1 MRFFP
6 SDIGIITI
14 VPQEGRP
21 FTDKQIALVTNFA
34 AQAVIAI
41 ENARLL
47 NELQQRTT
55 DLTERIADLTEALEQ
70 QTATSEVLQVISSS
84 PGDLQ
89 PVFNAMVENAT
100 RICGATF
107 GGLFRVENNTPRIV
121 AALGLPKNSSSLC
134 NARFNAPGHNAKH
147 PPHCRLQWRSSLSG
161 GRSRGC
167 RWRRTRWHPNVVVV
181 VPMIKDGELIG
192 FIGIFRQK
200 VRPFTDKQFLSL
212 VVQRGAAS
220 SGTLVLRQNPNADL
234 SGCHADDEG
243 ENDRGLTRTP
253 TRSLDQAPAVSPSSR
268 NLLWYARIF
277 RQRPVQVSI
286 GAAQRTHTH
295 ASRASP
301 SRYHDSKNSLSSR
314 TDAQKVITMRP
325 SILPAF
331 MLANTSLMS
340 SSFILWM
347 CERTF
352 PSAANAIAS
361 ARS

>member
-1 MRFFP
+1 M
-6 SDIGIITI
+6 
-14 VPQEGRP
+14 
-21 FTDKQIALVTNFA
+21 
-34 AQAVIAI
+34 
-41 ENARLL
+41 
-47 NELQQRTT
+47 
-55 DLTERIADLTEALEQ
+55 ADLTEALEQ

-84 PGDLQ
+84 PGDLW

-107 GGLFRVENNTPRIV
+107 GGLFHVENNTLRIV
-121 AALGLPKNSSSLC
+121 AALGLPQEFVESW
-134 NARFNAPGHNAKH
+134 NARFNAPGRTMPSAVSSRHDASSTLPTTVAIK
-147 PPHCRLQWRSSLSG
+147 PIWRAFPWLSLPSNSAASE
-161 GRSRGC
+161 RC
-167 RWRRTRWHPNVVVV
+167 V

-200 VRPFTDKQFLSL
+200 VRPFTDKPFLSL

-286 GAAQRTHTH
+286 GAAQRLTLTRAGQAPH
-295 ASRASP
+295 ATPTQNTRFPPGRTLRRSSP
-301 SRYHDSKNSLSSR
+301 CGRRFCRLSCWR
-314 TDAQKVITMRP
+314 TLR
-325 SILPAF
+325 
-331 MLANTSLMS
+331 
-340 SSFILWM
+340 
-347 CERTF
+347 
-352 PSAANAIAS
+352 
-361 ARS
+361 